1 MKLIPIGKTH
11 FAKVDDHNF
20 HIVNRYAWHLHNN
33 KNKLYAQTFWRGIK
47 PTVKLSMHR
56 FIMNPGRDLE
66 VDHIDGDGL
75 NNCESNLRIC
85 THAENGRNRQ
95 LRKYAYSGFLGV
107 SWDKK
112 SNKWR
117 AQICINYKTIP
128 LGAFENAQDAA
139 RARDEAALKYHGQFA
154 RLNFPIS
161 YATPGNI

>member
-1 MKLIPIGKTH
+1 MMLAGPMTLLRLNTMGSLHISTSRNSHDPFSLLHPRRGGTEFLGAGMKLIPIGKTH

-85 THAENGRNRQ
+85 THAE
-95 LRKYAYSGFLGV
+95 
-107 SWDKK
+107 
-112 SNKWR
+112 
-117 AQICINYKTIP
+117 
-128 LGAFENAQDAA
+128 
-139 RARDEAALKYHGQFA
+139 
-154 RLNFPIS
+154 
-161 YATPGNI
+161 